1 MPWTLA
7 VHWLIWPSGTV
18 VGMKTVTDVIV
29 EGAAVT
35 VTACVLDFV
44 ESWALVAV
52 IVDLPEDGT
61 EAGAVS
67 SPEFEIVPASAVH
80 VTAEL

>member
-1 MPWTLA
+1 M
-7 VHWLIWPSGTV
+7 
-18 VGMKTVTDVIV
+18 TVTEVIV

-35 VTACVLDFV
+35 VTAADPDFV
-44 ESWALVAV
+44 ESWVLVAV